1 MTSNLSVLQ
10 MSLVSAESDGRQV
23 SALTVQL
30 DCTEQNLMSQV
41 VPALSFPDKK
51 TSTSGGKGSQS

>member
-1 MTSNLSVLQ
+1 MTFNLSVLQ

-23 SALTVQL
+23 SAIIVQL

-41 VPALSFPDKK
+41 VPV
-51 TSTSGGKGSQS
+51 